1 MFMLSA
7 RDADLP
13 LSTARVSRYNEI
25 NKDYDYKRVASKSPV
40 KPVGH
45 LIHAGLYGVYSCL
58 KMLWTELLLLYS
70 ICRAEQKGKL
80 KPLVKKE
87 SAPNLTR
94 Y

>member
-13 LSTARVSRYNEI
+13 LSTARVSRY
-25 NKDYDYKRVASKSPV
+25 DYKSVASKSPV

-58 KMLWTELLLLYS
+58 KMLWTELLLLSYRTKGETKAMS
-70 ICRAEQKGKL
+70 KERKRAKL
-80 KPLVKKE
+80 
-87 SAPNLTR
+87 N
-94 Y
+94 